1 MKALFFQIKSEIKKF
16 NTTLKSIESIFIG
29 GGTPSTI
36 NPTLYIKIFD
46 YLKPYMIDNCEVT
59 TEANPNSAT
68 KNWLEGMKNLGVNRI
83 SFGVQSFNNQ
93 KLKSLNRNH
102 SKDDAI
108 NAITTAKKIGFENIS
123 LDLIYNFKNDTK
135 ELILNDINQAF
146 KLDIN
151 HISAYELTIE
161 DGTKFSSTPEVRK
174 DDFEIAQF
182 VSNEIQKRGFTQY
195 EISNYGLYQS
205 VHNKGYWLLKDYIG
219 AGAGAVGFQKNKR
232 FYPHIDIDLY
242 IKEPLFQRI
251 EDITQD
257 DILFE
262 KLFLGFRSKIGVDRD
277 ILNLN
282 MQKQADFLCL
292 NNKIFLKKNRYYN
305 SNYFLSDEV
314 VLYITQK

>member
-1 MKALFFQIKSEIKKF
+1 MDALFCQIKSELKKF
-16 NTTLKSIESIFIG
+16 NATFKSIESIFIG

-36 NPTLYIKIFD
+36 DPRLYTKIFN
-46 YLKPYMIDNCEVT
+46 YLQPYMIDNCEIT

-102 SKDDAI
+102 NKDDAI
-108 NAITTAKKIGFENIS
+108 NAINVAKEIGFKNIS

-135 ELILNDINQAF
+135 ELILSDINQAF
-146 KLDIN
+146 KLEIN

-174 DDFEIAQF
+174 DDFDIAQLI
-182 VSNEIQKRGFTQY
+182 SNEIQKRGFPQY

-205 VHNKGYWLLKDYIG
+205 VHNQGYWLLKDYIG

-232 FYPHIDIDLY
+232 FYPHVDIDLY
-242 IKEPLFQRI
+242 IKEPLFRRI
-251 EDITQD
+251 EEISQD

-262 KLFLGFRSKIGVDRD
+262 KLFLGFRSKVGVDRD

-282 MQKQADFLCL
+282 MQRQADFLCL
-292 NNKIFLKKNRYYN
+292 NNKLYLKNNRYYN
-305 SNYFLSDEV
+305 SNYFLADEI
-314 VLYITQK
+314 VLYITQ